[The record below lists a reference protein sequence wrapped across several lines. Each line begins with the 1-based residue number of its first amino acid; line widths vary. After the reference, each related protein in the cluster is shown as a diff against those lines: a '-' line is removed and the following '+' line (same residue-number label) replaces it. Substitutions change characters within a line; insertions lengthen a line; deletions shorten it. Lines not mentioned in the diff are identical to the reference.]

1 MVLGVVLASCRIFH
15 ATMRLDE
22 LRVVVLFG
30 EFACSQEE
38 HMLAKVGQAVV
49 ADRVVE
55 ATGADVKCSRGLLC
69 LSVLHK
75 QAFHFV
81 GQFDVAIVAL
91 VAG

>member
-1 MVLGVVLASCRIFH
+1 
-15 ATMRLDE
+15 
-22 LRVVVLFG
+22 
-30 EFACSQEE
+30 
-38 HMLAKVGQAVV
+38 MLAKVGQAVV